1 MKKILF
7 FGLAALC
14 AVGCKSEPKPLEEFS
29 LDGPVSPDYYCQMAN
44 GEVYDDAKAEFD
56 TLSYALGM
64 NLGISI
70 NVQQADM
77 DLDADIIAKMLR
89 SEALNT
95 NIDNKGINQNRKH
108 LNEFSAE
115 RVRPFMMQKR
125 MTAYVETDQP
135 DTIEQ
140 PVLYDD
146 TYRRDEVSEWF
157 GRDMAEYIRSTQVPV
172 NLTWLMAGYEDSKS
186 VKSVEEIDSLMA
198 LTTTEMRAALD
209 PYFRAELPKK
219 SREASEAWLAEVAT
233 KPDVQPLVVGADTLY
248 YRIDEAG
255 GEVKPADGR
264 DTITMR
270 FEMFTRR
277 GTLVESTVQRG
288 ADRRDEVAKRVEKL
302 QQDTLIDPARRDEQ
316 IEALNKSVDF
326 AFEPNIMLSR
336 FTVRGAIEA
345 LKQVGEGGR
354 ITIWMPSSLAYG
366 PRGNRAVLPNEAI
379 VMSVRLV
386 DVVPY
391 ISTDAAKVTPKFVE
405 PKEVVPGKPS
415 IKREGVK

>member
-14 AVGCKSEPKPLEEFS
+14 AVGCKSEQKPLEEFS
-29 LDGPVSPDYYCQMAN
+29 MDAWVSPDYYCQMLN
-44 GEVYDDAKAEFD
+44 GEAYDDAQAEFD
-56 TLSYALGM
+56 TMSYALGM

-77 DLDADIIAKMLR
+77 DLNADIIGDLLR
-89 SEALNT
+89 NETLKTA
-95 NIDNKGINQNRKH
+95 IDNKAVY
-108 LNEFSAE
+108 LNSKRIAEFSSE

-125 MTAYVETDQP
+125 MNAYVETNQP
-135 DTIEQ
+135 DTITM
-140 PVLYDD
+140 PALYDEK
-146 TYRRDEVSEWF
+146 YSRDDVSKWF
-157 GRDMAEYIRSTQVPV
+157 VADMANYIRSSQIPV
-172 NLTWLMAGYEDSKS
+172 NTTWLMKGFEDSRALTAI
-186 VKSVEEIDSLMA
+186 EDIDSMMA
-198 LTTTEMRAALD
+198 ITTDEMRAALD
-209 PYFRAELPKK
+209 PYFRVELPKK
-219 SREASEAWLAEVAT
+219 SREASEAWLAEIAT
-233 KPDVQPLVVGADTLY
+233 KPDVQPLAVGADTLY
-248 YRIDEAG
+248 YRIDEVG
-255 GEVKPADGR
+255 GEVKPMSGR
-264 DTITMR
+264 DTISMR

-288 ADRRDEVAKRVEKL
+288 ADRRDEVAKRIEKL
-302 QQDTLIDPARRDEQ
+302 QQDTVIDPAKRDEQ
-316 IEALNKSVDF
+316 IDALNKSVDF
-326 AFEPNIMLSR
+326 AYEPKIMLSR

-391 ISTDAAKVTPKFVE
+391 VSTEAAKITPQRVE
-405 PKEVVPGKPS
+405 PTQVVPGKPA
-415 IKREGVK
+415 IKMEPVK